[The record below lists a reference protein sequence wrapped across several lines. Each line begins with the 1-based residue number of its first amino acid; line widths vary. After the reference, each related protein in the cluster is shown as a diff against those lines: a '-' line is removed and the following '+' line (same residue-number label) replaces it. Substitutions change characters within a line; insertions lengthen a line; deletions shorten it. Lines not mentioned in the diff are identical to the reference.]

1 MEKTGL
7 PRRIRKA
14 MNRLNAMRTKLV
26 NGELSFSE
34 VETEYRELER
44 IVKGK

>member
-1 MEKTGL
+1 MKTGL
-7 PRRIRKA
+7 PRRVRKA
-14 MNRLNAMRTKLV
+14 INRLNTMRNKLV
-26 NGELSFSE
+26 KGELSFSE